1 MQGMKLF
8 LWNFLKNS
16 GSSESVASSARPAAD
31 SSGEPVV
38 QNSES
43 NEDASS
49 VKEALKNSA
58 KRIRTGWSYQKY
70 NLIKKTA
77 RFFVQAAW
85 TYIYCSIGARY
96 KSKELSIQRFVSW
109 G

>member
-1 MQGMKLF
+1 MKNCVPVNTKKRGFYDVMNAGDEVVLVE
-8 LWNFLKNS
+8 LSENS

-49 VKEALKNSA
+49 VKEALKIQPRESELVGL
-58 KRIRTGWSYQKY
+58 IR
-70 NLIKKTA
+70 NI
-77 RFFVQAAW
+77 
-85 TYIYCSIGARY
+85 I
-96 KSKELSIQRFVSW
+96 
-109 G
+109 